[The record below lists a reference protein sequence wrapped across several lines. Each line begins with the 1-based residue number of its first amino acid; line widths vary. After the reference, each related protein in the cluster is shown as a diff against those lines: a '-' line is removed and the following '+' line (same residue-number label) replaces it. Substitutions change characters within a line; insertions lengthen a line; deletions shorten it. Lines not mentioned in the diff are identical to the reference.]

1 MQRFVKDV
9 PKRIYLYFVAVLKT
23 STSVFFFIFLRTL
36 LYSFNYQVKK
46 QRNIPHFAII
56 AIQSSR
62 DEFSREK
69 VAKGDKLFPETR
81 VMVHVDKRNSI
92 VRE

>member
-1 MQRFVKDV
+1 MFQKEFIYILL
-9 PKRIYLYFVAVLKT
+9 PSWKRLRLF
-23 STSVFFFIFLRTL
+23 FFFIFLRTL

-81 VMVHVDKRNSI
+81 VMVTRG
-92 VRE
+92 